1 MPQAADEKTLSGDME
16 IEIVERFDQQVG
28 ELKLVKKA
36 LLRSLALWWL
46 ALPEDQQKAVYFQG
60 ETYDFDALILDRIK
74 CYLGSPTGAAQ
85 IAEIILEIG
94 EDQLRK
100 KRRKP

>member
-1 MPQAADEKTLSGDME
+1 MPQAEDEKTLSGDME
-16 IEIVERFDQQVG
+16 IEIVDRFDTRVG

-46 ALPEDQQKAVYFQG
+46 GLPERDQKALYFQG

-74 CYLGSPTGAAQ
+74 CYLGSPTGAHQ
-85 IAEIILEIG
+85 IAEIMSEIG
-94 EDQLRK
+94 EAQLRK
-100 KRRKP
+100 KRRKS